1 MARPVPLTIDVGYHP
16 RQAPMMENF
25 GMSLILPR
33 AVAAGAL
40 LLITVGCIPQSDLPS
55 DCDASEVNRP
65 ATLTDAGLNP
75 DAIEVCAG
83 QQVTIAIDVE
93 RAGELHLHGYDD
105 QVPEQQV
112 SVGDQ
117 VELTF
122 SASRAGQ
129 FPIELHEGGDET
141 EIAILTVHEH

>member
-1 MARPVPLTIDVGYHP
+1 
-16 RQAPMMENF
+16 
-25 GMSLILPR
+25 MSLILPR